1 MGDTI
6 YKTSD
11 GSTFSSETAAR
22 QHLDNQAFDN
32 RMIDEWADREA
43 RRKTK
48 PGMELI
54 NNYNNA
60 WKLYGEKK
68 YGEAANDF
76 ATVVNSLRDPEW
88 QKYINE
94 MSDISPKAKEM
105 FDQMNARYHNLCT
118 LAGIGYNQH
127 ADKFEQQ
134 GSFLEAFKYRY
145 TAIVYFS
152 YSDSSDNQ
160 GLFESNIQ
168 ALTTYFSDYGDVCM
182 GNGKTDEANAY
193 YQHAV
198 NIANSESLMDL
209 RKRGITLNASL
220 DSVNNDAEARYKAKN
235 YPLAEHLWQKAANE
249 FGDSSAKQKIA
260 KMQKEMEAEASSP
273 AQQRQTSSAPSP
285 APQQQASSP
294 KFCKQCGKALREG
307 AKFCGGCGAKQ

>member
-1 MGDTI
+1 MSDTI
-6 YKTSD
+6 YQTSD

-43 RRKTK
+43 RRKTT
-48 PGMELI
+48 PGTELI
-54 NNYNNA
+54 DHYNKA
-60 WKLYGEKK
+60 WDLYGAKK

-94 MSDISPKAKEM
+94 MSDVSPKAKEM

-118 LAGIGYNQH
+118 LAGIGYNRL
-127 ADKFEQQ
+127 ADDLEQQ
-134 GSFLEAFKYRY
+134 GAFLEEFKYRY
-145 TAIVYFS
+145 SAIAYFS
-152 YSDSSDNQ
+152 YSDSKDNQ
-160 GLFESNIQ
+160 DLLESNIQ
-168 ALTTYFSDYGDVCM
+168 ALTTYFSDYGDVCK
-182 GNGKTDEANAY
+182 GNGKTDEANNY
-193 YQHAV
+193 YQRAV
-198 NIANSESLMDL
+198 NIANPETLNSL
-209 RKRGITLNASL
+209 RKRGVNINATL

-235 YPLAEHLWQKAANE
+235 YPLAEQLWQKAANE

-260 KMQKEMEAEASSP
+260 KMQKEMETEAQAP
-273 AQQRQTSSAPSP
+273 QRQTSSAPSQ
-285 APQQQASSP
+285 APQQRASSP

-307 AKFCGGCGAKQ
+307 AKFCGGCGTKLG